1 MRISDWSSDVCSSD
15 LHTPCASADIQ
26 QAPNS
31 AAAEHRLHGGLNFRL
46 RYMKRSNGVPFA
58 RMLSEIMFGR
68 LSAIIAHS
76 REPRQIR
83 FHPQRS
89 EEHTSE
95 LQSLM
100 RISYAVFC
108 LKKQIKT
115 LDLMTSTDDHYS
127 MIPTQPK
134 S

>member
-15 LHTPCASADIQ
+15 LRRTKKLQHTPCASADIQ

-68 LSAIIAHS
+68 LSAVIAHS
-76 REPRQIR
+76 RKPPHTR
-83 FHPQRS
+83 FPPQRLRS
-89 EEHTSE
+89 QERQVGKERVRTC
-95 LQSLM
+95 
-100 RISYAVFC
+100 R
-108 LKKQIKT
+108 T
-115 LDLMTSTDDHYS
+115 RGT
-127 MIPTQPK
+127 
-134 S
+134 

>member
-68 LSAIIAHS
+68 L
-76 REPRQIR
+76 
-83 FHPQRS
+83 RS

-108 LKKQIKT
+108 LKKKNQSKKLSLLLHHNVNTNTHMTTLTT
-115 LDLMTSTDDHYS
+115 LDPQFNY
-127 MIPTQPK
+127 K
-134 S
+134 Y

>member
-68 LSAIIAHS
+68 LRAVIAHS

-83 FHPQRS
+83 FHPQRLAFGS
-89 EEHTSE
+89 FRSIQKARKRCNIRLLPTPEQHPTSY
-95 LQSLM
+95 L
-100 RISYAVFC
+100 
-108 LKKQIKT
+108 
-115 LDLMTSTDDHYS
+115 
-127 MIPTQPK
+127 
-134 S
+134 